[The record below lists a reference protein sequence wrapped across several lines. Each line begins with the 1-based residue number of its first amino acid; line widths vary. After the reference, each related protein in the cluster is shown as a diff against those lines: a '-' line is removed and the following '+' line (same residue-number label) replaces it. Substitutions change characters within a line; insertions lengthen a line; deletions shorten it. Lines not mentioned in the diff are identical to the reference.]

1 MLLVL
6 LMMTAMDLLAATEL
20 LVALARSQVQTVV
33 LKMVLV
39 CHLLLCMIL
48 EWPGMAFIATALYSD
63 APSLVNCPS
72 GINQDFPKRFYRHL
86 ETQITAV
93 SCVQANTDLVAITTI
108 PGVFLTIT
116 LMKLIDILFTDTCNC
131 ELF

>member
-1 MLLVL
+1 
-6 LMMTAMDLLAATEL
+6 
-20 LVALARSQVQTVV
+20 
-33 LKMVLV
+33 
-39 CHLLLCMIL
+39 
-48 EWPGMAFIATALYSD
+48 MAWYGLHSNSAYSD

-93 SCVQANTDLVAITTI
+93 SCVQAKTDLGAITTI
-108 PGVFLTIT
+108 PWVFLTIT
-116 LMKLIDILFTDTCNC
+116 LMKLIDILLTDTCNC